1 MQMTGV
7 SSAVAPLATG
17 HPLGLPASP
26 PGPAVETKV
35 QPIAQQARTG
45 TDPDPG
51 GEPPSNFWRGLTG
64 LPDPSKH
71 VAPPSIMQ
79 IRIAALLQEQ
89 AEQLVG
95 LTPDAPGPDGASA
108 AASAS
113 ASDDS
118 GAPAYASPASSGQE
132 PVFPSAA

>member
-1 MQMTGV
+1 MQMTGI

-26 PGPAVETKV
+26 PSSAVETKV
-35 QPIAQQARTG
+35 QPIAQQAQTG

-51 GEPPSNFWRGLTG
+51 GEPPSSFWRGLTG
-64 LPDPSKH
+64 LPDPAKH

-89 AEQLVG
+89 AEQLVS
-95 LTPDAPGPDGASA
+95 LAPDAPEPESAPASTP
-108 AASAS
+108 
-113 ASDDS
+113 ASDD
-118 GAPAYASPASSGQE
+118 GAAQAYTGPERSRQE

>member
-26 PGPAVETKV
+26 AGPAVETKV
-35 QPIAQQARTG
+35 QPIAQQSRTG

-95 LTPDAPGPDGASA
+95 PAPDAPAPGTAPAPEEGA
-108 AASAS
+108 
-113 ASDDS
+113 
-118 GAPAYASPASSGQE
+118 APAYTGPGTPRQE

>member
-1 MQMTGV
+1 
-7 SSAVAPLATG
+7 
-17 HPLGLPASP
+17 
-26 PGPAVETKV
+26 V

-95 LTPDAPGPDGASA
+95 LAPDAPGPDST
-108 AASAS
+108 STS
-113 ASDDS
+113 ASDDG
-118 GAPAYASPASSGQE
+118 GAPAYASPAGSGQE